1 MLTIAVDAMGG
12 DNAPACV
19 IEGTIQAL
27 KESGNKF
34 EVVLIGQSDI
44 VEPMLAKENAEGL
57 NLRFIHAPEVVTMDD
72 VPATAVKTK
81 QNSSLVRGL
90 HLCKTKEADA
100 FVSAGNTGAQ
110 MAASLFVLGRLPGV
124 LRPTIYAYFPR
135 LQEEGLTNIV
145 DVGANVDCKPENLL
159 QFAEMLSIYQKYAA
173 GIGKPQ
179 VGLLNIGEEEGKGS
193 DTLKQAYSLLKE
205 ANTQGKINFLGNI
218 EGHDILKGR
227 ATIVV
232 CDGLVG
238 NTILKFGESI
248 PEFLGTLFKQA
259 LGSTVASGGMDEKN
273 AAVTAAMFKGMFKSF
288 DVEEVG
294 GVPFLG
300 VDGISIVGHGRSSSR
315 GIKNM
320 IFMAEH
326 MIERKVNQHIAEVLS
341 GQ

>member
-27 KESGNKF
+27 RESDNRF
-34 EVVLIGQSDI
+34 SVVLIGQSDKI
-44 VEPMLAKENAEGL
+44 EPLLALQDTEGL
-57 NLRFIHAPEVVTMDD
+57 NLRFMHAPEVVTMEDI
-72 VPATAVKTK
+72 PAIAVKTK
-81 QNSSLVRGL
+81 QESSLVKGL
-90 HLCKTKEADA
+90 KLCKAKEADA
-100 FVSAGNTGAQ
+100 YVSAGNTGAQ

-135 LQEEGLTNIV
+135 LKEGLTNIV
-145 DVGANVDCKPENLL
+145 DVGANMDCKPEHLV
-159 QFAEMLSIYQKYAA
+159 QFAEMLTIYQRFAA
-173 GIGKPQ
+173 GIDEPV

-193 DTLKQAYSLLKE
+193 EVLKQAYKLLQDADRK
-205 ANTQGKINFLGNI
+205 GKINFIGNI
-218 EGHDILKGR
+218 EGHDILKGNVS
-227 ATIVV
+227 IVV

-248 PEFLGTLFKQA
+248 PGFLGALFKPA
-259 LGSTVASGGMDEKN
+259 LQKLVASGQLDEK
-273 AAVTAAMFKGMFKSF
+273 AAMLTAQVFKSMFEPF
-288 DVEEVG
+288 DVEKFG

-315 GIKNM
+315 AIKNM

-326 MIERKVNQHIAEVLS
+326 MIEKKVNTHIAEVLS
-341 GQ
+341 EA